1 MIVGRKNNLKK
12 NKIGHLKVK
21 NYKFEREVD
30 FKYLEVILN

>member
-12 NKIGHLKVK
+12 NKMGNLKVK
-21 NYKFEREVD
+21 NYKFERAGD